1 MADERNLPETI
12 ATLNEAID
20 ILGALKSGS
29 LGKLLSN
36 RLEREA
42 EGCDYAC
49 GCNQSMCGCR
59 GSVKAREM
67 EAINFTEFMAI
78 REARLAELKREVE
91 ALNVP
96 SELK

>member
-1 MADERNLPETI
+1 MADERILSEKI
-12 ATLNEAID
+12 ATLNEALD

-29 LGKLLSN
+29 LGKLLSGN
-36 RLEREA
+36 VARPA
-42 EGCDYAC
+42 EDCDYRC

-59 GSVKAREM
+59 GSVSAREM
-67 EAINFTEFMAI
+67 ETVSFPEFMAI

-96 SELK
+96 HELK